1 MEQLKRIREELSLT
15 MDEMAKKLD
24 MSTSM
29 YEKIEYGYRVPSRQF
44 ITKMKENFPYID
56 TNIFFENKVHKNKTK
71 DEQIHN
77 NKGGNS
83 NE

>member
-1 MEQLKRIREELSLT
+1 MREELSLS
-15 MDEMAKKLD
+15 MDEMAEKLD

-44 ITKMKENFPYID
+44 ISKMKDKFPYID
-56 TNIFFENKVHKNKTK
+56 TNIFFENKVHKNKTN
-71 DEQIHN
+71 DEQIHS
-77 NKGGNS
+77 KEGGKS